1 MDIELFLEALPI
13 VGYGYFGIFLVTGG
27 IIGMV
32 SLLKFF
38 TDRGSP

>member
-1 MDIELFLEALPI
+1 MRMDLLLEALPI
-13 VGYGYFGIFLVTGG
+13 LGAGYGGIFLVTGG